1 MPEKPTEKGNAYHH
15 WPFDEIDIL
24 SEILGDRLRES
35 RIARRSKSIDWE
47 SVTEEYNDRFNVC
60 FQEKGVLMRDGESE
74 LREGRS
80 APNRTRQEI
89 KMISSNDP
97 RLSSIVAEYND
108 LKKKID
114 NDISEDSSQVEVYE
128 EDQSPPRMFKWKGFR
143 YIDNNDRTEAEVNKP
158 DKSKTIIE
166 YISLLT
172 ETEQE
177 NPGNFKLGRVLF
189 EYKERLRWK
198 SRDDVT
204 VLNQWRKLMLHRT
217 SGIPLKG
224 EKAEPSLTY
233 AWSWDE
239 RHRLANILIKRTSI
253 NSLRKKNYSG
263 VDFSSVFEEFNDTLN
278 IYRSETQI
286 KRFAEKNNLS
296 KFTDDYIE
304 EENKR
309 RIDSANDTASA
320 FASKRPRISSSG
332 SSQ

>member
-15 WPFDEIDIL
+15 WLFDEIDIL

-35 RIARRSKSIDWE
+35 RIVRRSKSIDWE

-128 EDQSPPRMFKWKGFR
+128 EDQSPPRMFKWKGVR

-158 DKSKTIIE
+158 DKSRTIIE

-177 NPGNFKLGRVLF
+177 NPVNFKLGRVLF

-233 AWSWDE
+233 ARSWDE

>member
-15 WPFDEIDIL
+15 WLFDEINIL

-35 RIARRSKSIDWE
+35 RIVRRSKSIDWE
-47 SVTEEYNDRFNVC
+47 SVTEGYNDRFNVC

-128 EDQSPPRMFKWKGFR
+128 EDQSPPRMFKWKGVR

-166 YISLLT
+166 
-172 ETEQE
+172 
-177 NPGNFKLGRVLF
+177 
-189 EYKERLRWK
+189 
-198 SRDDVT
+198 
-204 VLNQWRKLMLHRT
+204 T

-239 RHRLANILIKRTSI
+239 RHRLANILTKRTSI